1 MSAATATADFLQLH
15 PKDNVLIC
23 ARSVAAGSSVTIDGQ
38 AYTLEV
44 AIELGHKIAR
54 VPLARG
60 DLVYRYG
67 APIGVMTADAKPGQ
81 HVHSHNLA
89 SRYLPAHDRT
99 TTGPKVPPA

>member
-1 MSAATATADFLQLH
+1 MSAAAATADFLQLH

-23 ARSVAAGSSVTIDGQ
+23 ARSVPAGSSVTIEGQ

-81 HVHSHNLA
+81 HVHSHNLT

-99 TTGPKVPPA
+99 ATGPKVPSA

>member
-1 MSAATATADFLQLH
+1 MAAVTQTEDFLQLH

-23 ARSVAAGSSVTIDGQ
+23 ARSVAAGSCVTIEGQ
-38 AYTLEV
+38 ADTLEV

-81 HVHSHNLA
+81 HVHSHNLT

-99 TTGPKVPPA
+99 ATGPKVPSA